1 MTALYALTNQY
12 LALAEKLSDGDF
24 DAATIAD
31 TIEASGINDEIA
43 EKAQGL
49 EYVARGA
56 EAHNLAIDAE
66 IARLQALKQHR
77 MKVAAGLR
85 GYLLDNMG
93 GMWIRL
99 TVCGVTRLGYGDAG
113 TKSGGDAIKEVIG
126 DALRNAAMRFGA
138 ALDLWH
144 KGDLHGDDEG
154 TQGAP
159 EPAVDLSPKARAERI
174 RLGVASGDAGGAA
187 IAMAGWET
195 DLLNEVWA
203 LLDPKVQEKLTAAWP
218 K

>member
-31 TIEASGINDEIA
+31 TIEASGITDEIA

-85 GYLLDNMG
+85 GYLLDNMQR
-93 GMWIRL
+93 MQIERIDCPMFSISIHKNPPAVEIFDQL
-99 TVCGVTRLGYGDAG
+99 SLPAQFMVVPEPKPPVAAPDKKAIAA
-113 TKSGGDAIKEVIG
+113 AIKAGQEVP
-126 DALRNAAMRFGA
+126 GA
-138 ALDLWH
+138 KLV
-144 KGDLHGDDEG
+144 
-154 TQGAP
+154 QG
-159 EPAVDLSPKARAERI
+159 V
-174 RLGVASGDAGGAA
+174 RLNVA
-187 IAMAGWET
+187 
-195 DLLNEVWA
+195 
-203 LLDPKVQEKLTAAWP
+203 
-218 K
+218 